1 MISIPRRMQAAF
13 IDRLGAASEIRIGEL
28 PVPALS
34 ADEVLVRIEAV
45 AVDPVDVFVRSGA
58 YPTDLPFPFVL
69 GRDLAGTVTAL
80 GSEAVGFAVGD
91 RVWANSMGHAGRQG
105 ASAQYAAVPA
115 ERLYPIPAG
124 MDAVPLVASVH
135 AAATAFLALHTH
147 AQLRPGETVFI
158 AGAAGNVGRAAVQIA
173 VDAGARVVATA
184 SASDLD
190 LVRTLGAAV
199 AIDYRDPLL
208 TERLRGALPG
218 GADVHLD
225 TSGHHDLERAVAL
238 LAARGRIVLMAG
250 LATRPVL
257 PVGALYTRDGSIL
270 GFAISSATVAEL
282 ADAAAAIN
290 RMLALGAL
298 TPPRIEELPLSAA
311 PSAHARIEAG
321 ELHGVKLVLRPPA

>member
-28 PVPALS
+28 PGPAPH
-34 ADEVLVRIEAV
+34 AGEVLVRVEAV

-69 GRDLAGTVTAL
+69 GRDLAGTVVAL
-80 GSEAVGFAVGD
+80 GPEAVGFAVGD
-91 RVWANSMGHAGRQG
+91 RVWTNSMGHAGRQG

-115 ERLYPIPAG
+115 DRLYPMRAG
-124 MDAVPLVASVH
+124 ADAVPLVATVH

-147 AQLRPGETVFI
+147 ARLRPGETVLI

-173 VDAGARVVATA
+173 ADAGVRVVATA

-190 LVRTLGAAV
+190 AVRTLGAAEV
-199 AIDYRDPLL
+199 IDYRDPLL